1 MNLKRIGSNIFTTN
15 LFADFILSKI
25 PKEEQ
30 SIIKVID
37 CANFFVIKG
46 KTTYNEVLDLST
58 LTSEFEKK
66 YKSIIKDVKITHSID
81 LIEYGLS
88 LSSQTELKYTYHF
101 TDNCSYNQKQID
113 LFKSEECSYTNET
126 FPKKITDGELV
137 NVSEFPHG
145 YSLGQGRLLYYYGK
159 HIFYSIPSNYSLQ
172 PLTFNL
178 TTLKNEDGDNSLEIF
193 NPYLGSNDDRLVSAI
208 LDVFDFDMSWLN
220 TEMKKVDWS
229 TELTN
234 PLEEYSVIKEK
245 NKDLILF

>member
-1 MNLKRIGSNIFTTN
+1 MNLKKIGSNIFTTN

-37 CANFFVIKG
+37 CTNFFVIKG

-58 LTSEFEKK
+58 ITSEFEKTH
-66 YKSIIKDVKITHSID
+66 KSIINDIKISHSID
-81 LIEYGLS
+81 LIEYGIS
-88 LSSQTELKYTYHF
+88 LPSQTELIVTYHF
-101 TDNCSYNQKQID
+101 SDNCSYTQKQID
-113 LFKSEECSYTNET
+113 LFKSEEGSYTNEYT
-126 FPKKITDGELV
+126 PKKITDEELV
-137 NVSEFPHG
+137 TVSEFPHG

-178 TTLKNEDGDNSLEIF
+178 TTLKDDDGDNLLKVF

>member
-1 MNLKRIGSNIFTTN
+1 MNLKKIGSNIFTTN

-37 CANFFVIKG
+37 CTNFFVIKG

-66 YKSIIKDVKITHSID
+66 YKSIIKDVKISHSID

-113 LFKSEECSYTNET
+113 LFKSEEHSYTNET
-126 FPKKITDGELV
+126 FPKKITDEELV
-137 NVSEFPHG
+137 SVSEFPHG
-145 YSLGQGRLLYYYGK
+145 YSLGQGRLLYYYGN
-159 HIFYSIPSNYSLQ
+159 IYFIVFLQ
-172 PLTFNL
+172 TIHYN
-178 TTLKNEDGDNSLEIF
+178 
-193 NPYLGSNDDRLVSAI
+193 R
-208 LDVFDFDMSWLN
+208 
-220 TEMKKVDWS
+220 
-229 TELTN
+229 
-234 PLEEYSVIKEK
+234 
-245 NKDLILF
+245 

>member
-1 MNLKRIGSNIFTTN
+1 MNLKKIGSNIFTTN

-37 CANFFVIKG
+37 CTNFFVIKG
-46 KTTYNEVLDLST
+46 KTTYNEVLDIST

-66 YKSIIKDVKITHSID
+66 YKSIIKDVKISHSID
-81 LIEYGLS
+81 LIEYS
-88 LSSQTELKYTYHF
+88 VDMSSITELTHTFYF

-113 LFKSEECSYTNET
+113 LFKSEECSYTNEYE
-126 FPKKITDGELV
+126 PKKITDEELV
-137 NVSEFPHG
+137 TVSEFPHG

-159 HIFYSIPSNYSLQ
+159 HLFYSIPSTYILQ
-172 PLTFNL
+172 PLTFKL
-178 TTLKNEDGDNSLEIF
+178 TTLKNEEDDNSLKIF
-193 NPYLGSNDDRLVSAI
+193 NPYLGGNDDRLVSAI
-208 LDVFDFDMSWLN
+208 LDVFDFDMSWLS

-229 TELTN
+229 IELTN

>member
-1 MNLKRIGSNIFTTN
+1 MNLKKIGSNIFTTN

-37 CANFFVIKG
+37 CTNFFVIKG

-66 YKSIIKDVKITHSID
+66 YKSMIKDVKISHSID
-81 LIEYGLS
+81 LIEYGLN
-88 LSSQTELKYTYHF
+88 LSSQTELTHTYYF

-113 LFKSEECSYTNET
+113 LFKSEESSYTNET
-126 FPKKITDGELV
+126 FPKKITDEELV

-159 HIFYSIPSNYSLQ
+159 HIFYSIPSNYSSH

-178 TTLKNEDGDNSLEIF
+178 TTSKDEDGDNLLKVF
-193 NPYLGSNDDRLVSAI
+193 NSYLGSNDDRLVSAI
-208 LDVFDFDMSWLN
+208 LDVFDFDMSWLS

-229 TELTN
+229 IELTN